1 MIRAVVP
8 RKAGTVALY
17 VSLERE
23 HVRGVARSVAA
34 MIREAGFGIALCD
47 DQNGVLALATPD
59 ANVED
64 AVLLVTIG
72 GDGTLLRAAQIA
84 APHRIPLFG
93 INTGRLGFL
102 TAADARGSN
111 GLSLVVDIL
120 RDGFVEEERSA
131 LQAQLHG
138 ASHFALNDIVV
149 RRSGTAHMTPFGL
162 FVDGKEAAH
171 VPADGIAV
179 ATPTGSTA
187 YFLSAGGPILAP
199 DVAAFGIVALLPH
212 TLFSRPLVVP
222 DSSTVELV
230 CDSESDSATLEADG
244 RVVAELAP
252 GERVVVTR
260 YPHHVRFARH
270 APLNFFRLLEEKL
283 RWNAPIKEPGGG

>member
-1 MIRAVVP
+1 MRIVGP
-8 RKAGTVALY
+8 PKTGTVALY
-17 VSLERE
+17 VSFDRE
-23 HVRGVARSVAA
+23 HARSVARRVA
-34 MIREAGFGIALCD
+34 TVAREAGFNVALCA
-47 DQNGVLALATPD
+47 DQNESLQLATPESR
-59 ANVED
+59 VQD
-64 AVLLVTIG
+64 AVVLVTVG

-84 APHRIPLFG
+84 APHGIPLFG

-102 TAADARGSN
+102 TELDARSGD
-111 GLSLVVDIL
+111 LSKLVQIL
-120 RDGFVEEERSA
+120 ERGFVEEERSA
-131 LQAQLHG
+131 LLARVRG
-138 ASHFALNDIVV
+138 KEHFALNDIVV

-162 FVDGKEAAH
+162 LIDGKEAAH

-187 YFLSAGGPILAP
+187 YFLSAGGPILSP

-212 TLFSRPLVVP
+212 TLFARPLVVP

-230 CDSESDSATLEADG
+230 CDSESERAMLDADG
-244 RVVAELAP
+244 LVVEELAP

-260 YPHHVRFARH
+260 YPQPVRFARH
-270 APLNFFRLLEEKL
+270 APLDFFALLEEKL

>member
-1 MIRAVVP
+1 MIRADVTP
-8 RKAGTVALY
+8 KARPVARNI
-17 VSLERE
+17 SLERE
-23 HVRGVARSVAA
+23 HVRGIARSVAGL
-34 MIREAGFGIALCD
+34 IREAGFSVALCD
-47 DQNGVLALATPD
+47 DQNSVLGLSSPE

-102 TAADARGSN
+102 TEADARGPN
-111 GLSLVVDIL
+111 GISAVVDIL

-131 LQAQLHG
+131 LHAQHRG
-138 ASHFALNDIVV
+138 ESHFALNDIVV

-222 DSSTVELV
+222 DSSRVELV
-230 CDSESDSATLEADG
+230 SDSESDRATLEADG
-244 RVVAELAP
+244 QFVEELEP
-252 GERVVVTR
+252 GERVIVTR
-260 YPHHVRFARH
+260 YPHAVRFARR
-270 APLNFFRLLEEKL
+270 APLNFFSLLEEKL
-283 RWNAPIKEPGGG
+283 RWNAPIKEPSG